1 MEMSTVTDSMENVLS
16 FRPDQDSP
24 PDRDRLVAATDRKCL
39 DGNAQSVAQLD
50 GLDSSRSRGYGRYE
64 I

>member
-1 MEMSTVTDSMENVLS
+1 MEMSAVTNSMENVLP
-16 FRPDQDSP
+16 FRPDRGSS
-24 PDRDRLVAATDRKCL
+24 PDRDRLVPATDRKRL
-39 DGNAQSVAQLD
+39 DGNAQPVAQLD

>member
-1 MEMSTVTDSMENVLS
+1 MEMSAVTNSMENVLS
-16 FRPDQDSP
+16 FRTDRDSP
-24 PDRDRLVAATDRKCL
+24 PDRDRLVPATDRKCP
-39 DGNAQSVAQLD
+39 DGNAQPVAQLD

>member
-1 MEMSTVTDSMENVLS
+1 MEMSAMTNSMKNVLP
-16 FRPDQDSP
+16 FRPDRDST
-24 PDRDRLVAATDRKCL
+24 PDRDRLVAAADRERL
-39 DGNAQSVAQLD
+39 DANAQSVAQLD

>member
-1 MEMSTVTDSMENVLS
+1 MEISAVTDSMENVLS
-16 FRPDQDSP
+16 SRRDRHPP
-24 PDRDRLVAATDRKCL
+24 PDRDRLVPATERKCL
-39 DGNAQSVAQLD
+39 DGNTQPVAQLD

>member
-1 MEMSTVTDSMENVLS
+1 MEVSAVTNSMENVLP
-16 FRPDQDSP
+16 FGPDRDSS
-24 PDRDRLVAATDRKCL
+24 PDRDRLAPSTKRKCP
-39 DGNAQSVAQLD
+39 DRNAQSVAQLD

>member
-1 MEMSTVTDSMENVLS
+1 MSAVTNSMDNVLP
-16 FRPDQDSP
+16 FRPDRDSSP
-24 PDRDRLVAATDRKCL
+24 GRDRLVPAIDRKCL
-39 DGNAQSVAQLD
+39 DGNAQPVAQLD